1 PDYGTMRLLELPR
14 DQTAAGPGQ
23 VQNDFDTDAEA
34 ANELNILARGNS
46 EVMQGNLLTLPVGGG
61 LLYIQ
66 PVYVQAASG
75 TQYPLLR
82 RVLVS
87 FGDTIGFAGTL
98 DEALDQVFG
107 GDSGV
112 TTPDAGADPDGE
124 ATDDEDDQEADASDR
139 LARALRDAS
148 DAMREADEAL
158 ADSDWGAYGQAQERI
173 NQALK
178 EAIEAEEEITG
189 ESIIEEELEDE
200 LDQDLD
206 DAPADDD
213 AGEE

>member
-1 PDYGTMRLLELPR
+1 TTDRNVLTGYLSVNAEPGDKDGEIDPDYGTMRLLELPR

-46 EVMQGNLLTLPVGGG
+46 EVMKGNLLTLPVGGG
-61 LLYIQ
+61 LLYVQ
-66 PVYVQAASG
+66 PVYVQASSG

-98 DEALDQVFG
+98 DESLDQVFG

-112 TTPDAGADPDGE
+112 TTPDAGLGPDTETEGE
-124 ATDDEDDQEADASDR
+124 GEEVELDASAK
-139 LARALRDAS
+139 LAAALKRANTAIQES
-148 DAMREADEAL
+148 SEAMAEG
-158 ADSDWGAYGQAQERI
+158 DWAAYGVAQE
-173 NQALK
+173 NLTKAL
-178 EAIEAEEEITG
+178 EDAIKAEEEIT
-189 ESIIEEELEDE
+189 
-200 LDQDLD
+200 
-206 DAPADDD
+206 
-213 AGEE
+213 